1 MPKPYSN
8 DLRRKL
14 LEAHDR
20 GDGSLGKLASRF
32 GVSRIWAWK
41 IAAQRLRTS
50 RMERVEQRPGRRS
63 KITAEVEGQLR
74 SWGRQQ
80 PDVTLLELQQR
91 LQETVRLHGSIGR
104 LWQVLRRMELR
115 LKKSRS
121 TPKNKTLRKPNSAA
135 QRGGRR

>member
-1 MPKPYSN
+1 ME
-8 DLRRKL
+8 DFRAAA
-14 LEAHDR
+14 AHEP
-20 GDGSLGKLASRF
+20 DGTGRAAA
-32 GVSRIWAWK
+32 WA
-41 IAAQRLRTS
+41 
-50 RMERVEQRPGRRS
+50 GRS

-80 PDVTLLELQQR
+80 PDVTLMELQQR